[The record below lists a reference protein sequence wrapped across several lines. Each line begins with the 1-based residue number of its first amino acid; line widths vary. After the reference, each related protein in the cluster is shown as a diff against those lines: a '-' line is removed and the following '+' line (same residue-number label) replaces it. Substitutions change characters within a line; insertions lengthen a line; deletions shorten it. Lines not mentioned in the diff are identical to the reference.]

1 MAANPQHA
9 NTLGNYAYFLQHVR
23 RDMAGAAELYKAAVD
38 LAPAH
43 ESSLVNW
50 VPDIY
55 IHIYIDR
62 YIRRL
67 PGLQDGVDSLLVP
80 ERSESAG

>member
-23 RDMAGAAELYKAAVD
+23 RDLGGAAELYKAAVD

-50 VPDIY
+50 VN
-55 IHIYIDR
+55 DR
-62 YIRRL
+62 SDRL
-67 PGLQDGVDSLLVP
+67 PLSEWLDGSLAVS
-80 ERSESAG
+80 RGWHR

>member
-23 RDMAGAAELYKAAVD
+23 RDVAGAAELYKAAVD

-50 VPDIY
+50 VPDRL
-55 IHIYIDR
+55 D
-62 YIRRL
+62 RL
-67 PGLQDGVDSLLVP
+67 PL
-80 ERSESAG
+80 SEWVGCVACRVCRME

>member
-23 RDMAGAAELYKAAVD
+23 RDVAGAAELYKAAVD

-50 VPDIY
+50 VPDRF
-55 IHIYIDR
+55 D
-62 YIRRL
+62 RL
-67 PGLQDGVDSLLVP
+67 PLSEWLDGSLA
-80 ERSESAG
+80 ESAGWSR